1 MAVAKNS
8 DAALRQRA
16 IEIRGMLDELAQF
29 IRELT
34 REMKGLQKTLKGTM
48 QAGEPPKKS
57 GAVSNASIATAVSRK
72 EDIDLSGK
80 TDAELEKLA
89 GDKDANT
96 D

>member
-16 IEIRGMLDELAQF
+16 IEIRGMLDELAHF

-34 REMKGLQKTLKGTM
+34 NQMKALQKTLKGTM
-48 QAGEPPKKS
+48 QAGESPKTKS
-57 GAVSNASIATAVSRK
+57 PAASNASIATAVIRK

-89 GDKDANT
+89 HEDEG
-96 D
+96 